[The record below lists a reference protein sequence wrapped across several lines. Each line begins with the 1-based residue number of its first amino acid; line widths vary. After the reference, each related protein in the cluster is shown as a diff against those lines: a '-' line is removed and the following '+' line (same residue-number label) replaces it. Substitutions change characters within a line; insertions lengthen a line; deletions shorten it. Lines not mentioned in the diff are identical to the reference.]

1 LHLFVDRLLLLLLL
15 MAALLVVVSLVVVSS
30 VSAVSVVVAP
40 AVVVSVFMVMV
51 TPAMVVVMVMV
62 AVATVV
68 QVVTD
73 CLPALKSSGRGSAV
87 GRWRLVGLL
96 CCLLQ
101 GALLSRVR
109 GLLWMLVVW
118 GGEEVVPWV
127 DSDMG

>member
-15 MAALLVVVSLVVVSS
+15 MAALLVVVS
-30 VSAVSVVVAP
+30 AVSVVVAP
-40 AVVVSVFMVMV
+40 AVVVSALMVMV
-51 TPAMVVVMVMV
+51 TPAVVMVMVMV

-68 QVVTD
+68 QVVTY
-73 CLPALKSSGRGSAV
+73 CLPARKSSGRGSAV